1 MYQIAINLLERCQD
15 PHVPK
20 VNLKKI
26 FYSCYKN
33 FDNENYEEEVKCVF
47 IFSPRFLIFPPWI
60 KNDSRLTCTFK
71 QKAMRNSNQSFMTKT
86 LGKAIMKKSK
96 WKNKFNKERNDK
108 NWFNYKQE
116 RNHCSNPFYIY
127 ETKNSNNILNENYET
142 IREDEKICKIFYTY
156 FTNVTKGLKF
166 RQVDKTQSIENEGS
180 WRVIKEHLGN
190 RSF

>member
-1 MYQIAINLLERCQD
+1 MHWQLSIKQKTCFMNTLTFKMGVSDHHKLVGTMPRSTFTKGK
-15 PHVPK
+15 P
-20 VNLKKI
+20 KKI
-26 FYSCYKN
+26 FYGCYKN
-33 FDNENYEEEVKCVF
+33 FDNEKYEEKLKFVF
-47 IFSPRFLIFPPWI
+47 IFSPRFWIVPPCI

-142 IREDEKICKIFYTY
+142 MREDEKICKIFYTY

-166 RQVDKTQSIENEGS
+166 R
-180 WRVIKEHLGN
+180 
-190 RSF
+190 